1 MGGQILDERW
11 FTTSRRKPREK
22 HTEFATVGQSGAGRS
37 HRGRRAAHRDGREH
51 EPDGGAAQSLRYR
64 YQRACCGPKA
74 LPLGLRDRE
83 VAAPSLSYREP
94 PSTRSVVV
102 YIGGVATRSKKRAQA
117 SIEIAPGGDWHIVPL
132 AGLCG
137 ASQRLL

>member
-1 MGGQILDERW
+1 MV
-11 FTTSRRKPREK
+11 P
-22 HTEFATVGQSGAGRS
+22 FATVASTSRTVERHRVSTIATGGRVL
-37 HRGRRAAHRDGREH
+37 GRR
-51 EPDGGAAQSLRYR
+51 
-64 YQRACCGPKA
+64 PKA

-132 AGLCG
+132 AGLC
-137 ASQRLL
+137 ALLPRLAADQAITM

>member
-1 MGGQILDERW
+1 MLKRPELNIR
-11 FTTSRRKPREK
+11 
-22 HTEFATVGQSGAGRS
+22 ATGSHAKRTDASGAVVVL
-37 HRGRRAAHRDGREH
+37 DGREH
-51 EPDGGAAQSLRYR
+51 EPDGGAAQSLRCRYR
-64 YQRACCGPKA
+64 RACCGPKA

-132 AGLCG
+132 AGLCD
-137 ASQRLL
+137 